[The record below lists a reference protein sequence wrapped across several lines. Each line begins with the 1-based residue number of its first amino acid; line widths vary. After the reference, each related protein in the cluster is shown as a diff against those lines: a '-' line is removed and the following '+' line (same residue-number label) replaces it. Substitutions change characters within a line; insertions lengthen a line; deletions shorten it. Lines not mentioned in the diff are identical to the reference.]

1 MKKNMENSRWEGSFY
16 TGVYR
21 NLFEEAGISE
31 EDIEQRKQEIFHTL
45 FYGEE
50 EERIYHPAGE
60 DMGYIEDTG
69 NHDVR
74 TEGMSYGMMM
84 CVQMDRK
91 EEFDRLWKWARTYMY
106 MEEGENKGYF
116 AWSCRTDGEKNAFGP
131 APDGEEF
138 FAMSLFFASHR
149 WGDGEGIFDY
159 AKEAKELL
167 HTCIHK
173 GEAGEG
179 GRAMWDKT
187 NKLIRFVCEEDFSDP
202 SYHLPHFYELFARWA
217 YHKDREF
224 FREAADASREY
235 LKKACHPVTGLCAE
249 YAEFDGTP
257 YLPVEE
263 RWGGRHDWYYS
274 DAYRTIANIAL
285 DFSWFAA
292 DAWEQET
299 AAKVQKFFY
308 ETLPLGQREGIY
320 AIDGAVLPGKALHPL
335 GMFAANAQAGLAL
348 WDKRAVG
355 LAAEFFKTP
364 LRQGDRRYYD
374 NCLYFFAFLALSGN
388 YRIYG

>member
-1 MKKNMENSRWEGSFY
+1 
-16 TGVYR
+16 
-21 NLFEEAGISE
+21 
-31 EDIEQRKQEIFHTL
+31 
-45 FYGEE
+45 
-50 EERIYHPAGE
+50 
-60 DMGYIEDTG
+60 
-69 NHDVR
+69 
-74 TEGMSYGMMM
+74 
-84 CVQMDRK
+84 
-91 EEFDRLWKWARTYMY
+91 
-106 MEEGENKGYF
+106 
-116 AWSCRTDGEKNAFGP
+116 
-131 APDGEEF
+131 
-138 FAMSLFFASHR
+138 
-149 WGDGEGIFDY
+149 
-159 AKEAKELL
+159 
-167 HTCIHK
+167 
-173 GEAGEG
+173 
-179 GRAMWDKT
+179 MWDKT